1 MIVNITIDDSQ
12 VKKVFDNVI
21 IKLSNPE
28 SLLQNTKTIILEE
41 VQSHINNQENIPG
54 SPDGT
59 KFKFLSERYKQSK
72 KFKNMTRLSDNPLDT
87 ANYRGKF
94 ILSSASNLSV
104 KSSGNQLIV
113 NSDHPGVFTHEKGL
127 SVNIF
132 GRGVKYKFPQRSAVW
147 LSERALKSIAN
158 NIKNELLNAAKP

>member
-1 MIVNITIDDSQ
+1 MLT
-12 VKKVFDNVI
+12 
-21 IKLSNPE
+21 KLSNPE

-41 VQSHINNQENIPG
+41 IQSLINNQENVPG
-54 SPDGT
+54 SPDGA

-72 KFKNMTRLSDNPLDT
+72 KFKNMSRLSDNPLDT

-94 ILSSASNLSV
+94 ILSSASNLSL
-104 KSSGNQLIV
+104 KTSGNQLVI

-127 SVNIF
+127 AVNIF

-158 NIKNELLNAAKP
+158 NIKTELINAARS